1 MTWLTPGGAAA
12 ALVVGAAVAA
22 GIGIRGLALL
32 LAFFVSA
39 SLLTRAEGRDP
50 REAGGRTAR
59 QVIANGG
66 VAAVAG
72 LAGWDTAL
80 AGALAAATADTWA
93 TELGR
98 RSRRP
103 PRLITTG
110 TPVAPGTSGGVTV
123 LGTLG
128 GVAGALGLGLLHATL
143 WHRGIILSGPVAIA
157 GVAGMVVDSLLG
169 AGAQARFR
177 CATCGAEYERADPA
191 CHGRPV
197 YERGV
202 AWLDNDVV
210 NGWATLVGA
219 GGAAA
224 LARGWG

>member
-12 ALVVGAAVAA
+12 ALAVGGAVTL
-22 GIGIRGLALL
+22 GIGVRGLALL
-32 LAFFVSA
+32 LAFFVTA
-39 SLLTRAEGRDP
+39 SMLTRAQGREP
-50 REAGGRTAR
+50 REARGRTPR
-59 QVIANGG
+59 QVLANGG

-72 LAGWDTAL
+72 LVGWDTAV

-93 TELGR
+93 TEIGR
-98 RSRRP
+98 RSHRP

-110 TPVAPGTSGGVTV
+110 APVLPGTSGGVTA

-128 GVAGALGLGLLHATL
+128 GAAGALTLGLLHAAL
-143 WHRGIILSGPVAIA
+143 WNRGIIQGAAVALA
-157 GVAGMVVDSLLG
+157 GGAGMIIDSVLG

-177 CATCGAEYERADPA
+177 CPTCGAEYERGDAA
-191 CHGRPV
+191 CHGRPI
-197 YERGV
+197 YARGV
-202 AWLDNDVV
+202 SWLDNDAV

-224 LARGWG
+224 LASWWG